1 MKIYNF
7 SKIKQ
12 VLMLLVLLTI
22 SGCASSNFD
31 LRIQADKLT
40 NSGKPFY
47 VVVKEDSMS
56 NYINT
61 SLLNAYQDYLSDSD
75 SFLVYP
81 SNDEQSISIAKS
93 KDNGI
98 AVYFLFQKNP
108 KINAWK
114 YYINSD
120 EQKDTLVKITNNNV
134 IEVL

>member
-1 MKIYNF
+1 
-7 SKIKQ
+7 
-12 VLMLLVLLTI
+12 
-22 SGCASSNFD
+22 
-31 LRIQADKLT
+31 
-40 NSGKPFY
+40 
-47 VVVKEDSMS
+47 MS

-120 EQKDTLVKITNNNV
+120 EQKDTFVKITNNNV
-134 IEVL
+134 IDVL